1 MVAGTSTPIR
11 VTNALLNDA
20 RNHGERAHRS
30 ATAQIEHWAL
40 IGRLMEA
47 RYSQVEIEAIT
58 LGVRPPGDT
67 APAPDLD
74 DVLATIDDLRAEGSL
89 ATAVAGPVRY
99 RANRVDPELIDEVTE
114 QGVRTG
120 HFVDGRFQPAG

>member
-1 MVAGTSTPIR
+1 MAGTSTPIR

-47 RYSQVEIEAIT
+47 RYSQVEIEAIA

-67 APAPDLD
+67 AAAPDLD

-89 ATAVAGPVRY
+89 APAVAGRVRY